1 MDLKNIKANL
11 RKDASSIRKQAYK
24 NDDGSAI
31 FRIQAFFIDNIK
43 LTSNTVI
50 SAFLPI
56 GSEIDLRPMLSDL
69 SEDNHIITLPCVV
82 GDNMPLLFRHWQLGD
97 PLIKES
103 FGTMAPKNNAIEY
116 IPDILLVPM
125 LAFDNQGYRLGYG
138 GGFYDRSLE
147 KIRAVK
153 KITAIGVAYGEQQID
168 KIPHDH
174 HDQPLDM
181 IITDE
186 GIIIP

>member
-1 MDLKNIKANL
+1 MNLNNIKASL
-11 RKDASSIRKQAYK
+11 RKDASLIRKQAY
-24 NDDGSAI
+24 NHDDGSAI

-43 LTSNTVI
+43 LTTNTVI
-50 SAFLPI
+50 SGFLPI

-69 SEDNHIITLPCVV
+69 SEDNHIITLPCVA
-82 GDNMPLLFRHWQLGD
+82 GDNMPLLFRRWQLGD

-103 FGTMAPKNNAIEY
+103 FGTMAPADNAIEH

-125 LAFDNQGYRLGYG
+125 LAFDEQGYRLGYG

-147 KIRAVK
+147 KIRSLK
-153 KITAIGVAYGEQQID
+153 KTIAIGIAYGEQQVNH
-168 KIPHDH
+168 IPRDN